1 MTEDAG
7 MATDA
12 GTSADGGK
20 KKPGS
25 NWWLTG
31 IMGILLMGPAPLFIY
46 HYLDEKER
54 QGGTIRM
61 NWIAVLAYDLFGKT
75 VLAWLIAVVG
85 LVVVLA
91 AVVEFREWREGRR
104 ARGRAA

>member
-1 MTEDAG
+1 MPAGNRKAPDAEEK
-7 MATDA
+7 
-12 GTSADGGK
+12 S
-20 KKPGS
+20 GS
-25 NWWLTG
+25 HWWLTG

-75 VLAWLIAVVG
+75 VLTWLIAIVG
-85 LVVVLA
+85 FLVFVA
-91 AVVEFREWREGRR
+91 SVVEFREWRQ
-104 ARGRAA
+104 ARGRSA